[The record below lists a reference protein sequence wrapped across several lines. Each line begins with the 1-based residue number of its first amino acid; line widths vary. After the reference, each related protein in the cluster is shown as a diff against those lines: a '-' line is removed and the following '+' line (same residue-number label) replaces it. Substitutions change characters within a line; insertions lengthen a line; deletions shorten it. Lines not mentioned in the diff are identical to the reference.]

1 MDQTD
6 WHDRLIVND
15 YPLLIQMNLPG
26 FQTKYLAHQGYIMV
40 QRLKKILLQAGYSAD
55 EPLPDLQ
62 ALLDMERE
70 YIARE
75 LHDEL
80 GQQLSLIHI
89 YASAIADEDELDAV
103 KDYAARIDRLVLQAR
118 VHIRE
123 LLSGLRQGETE
134 EFDFDFSMK
143 QLCYHWQNKSLP
155 ISFFFSIEEE
165 LDDFDIEALK
175 AIYRIIQAGITN
187 IVRHSKAD
195 KASITLSVN
204 DGILHLQIVDNG
216 IGFDVQTLSG
226 DGLGLLGMRERVE
239 ILQGTMELDTQPQK
253 GCSINISIP
262 GKVKK

>member
-1 MDQTD
+1 
-6 WHDRLIVND
+6 
-15 YPLLIQMNLPG
+15 
-26 FQTKYLAHQGYIMV
+26 MV
-40 QRLKKILLQAGYSAD
+40 QRLKKILLQAGYADD

-62 ALLDMERE
+62 VLLDLERG

-118 VHIRE
+118 IHIRE
-123 LLSGLRQGETE
+123 LLSGFRQGETE

-143 QLCYHWQNKSLP
+143 QLCDYWQNKSLP
-155 ISFFFSIEEE
+155 ISFFFSIEEK
-165 LDDFDIEALK
+165 LDDFDIATLK
-175 AIYRIIQAGITN
+175 SIYRIIQAGITN
-187 IVRHSKAD
+187 IVRHSKASQ
-195 KASITLSVN
+195 ATITLSVIN
-204 DGILHLQIVDNG
+204 DGILHLKIVDNG
-216 IGFDVQTLSG
+216 IGFDLQTLSG

-239 ILQGTMELDTQPQK
+239 ILKGTMGINTRPQK